1 MEYLDST
8 WNFFF
13 QKFALTN
20 VHHFD
25 LSEKQDSCG
34 NHPEEAEYDE
44 YHDQIGWDRN
54 ESRGYWVIV
63 DEVL

>member
-1 MEYLDST
+1 MSSLCATTCGILRFYLE
-8 WNFFF
+8 FFF

-44 YHDQIGWDRN
+44 YHDQIG
-54 ESRGYWVIV
+54 
-63 DEVL
+63 